1 MITNIE
7 TSSGEG
13 MTIMDEIE
21 VILENLRIKFLQDTE
36 IQADPQNK
44 PNRLE
49 PTTGNYKRKLS
60 DIEGAV

>member
-36 IQADPQNK
+36 IQGDPQNK

>member
-7 TSSGEG
+7 TPLGKG
-13 MTIMDEIE
+13 MAIMDEIE

-36 IQADPQNK
+36 NQADPQNK

-49 PTTGNYKRKLS
+49 PTTGN
-60 DIEGAV
+60 